1 MKNGGATNPHTEMD
15 FTISTS
21 NTVKC
26 PTAAGLRLTWNTAM
40 ATNTRPITKGRNK
53 MYEEWWGVI
62 NPYGD
67 GFCGQYVEDEKES
80 YGCGIESFRDYSFGY
95 GLRTYNERQR

>member
-1 MKNGGATNPHTEMD
+1 
-15 FTISTS
+15 
-21 NTVKC
+21 
-26 PTAAGLRLTWNTAM
+26 
-40 ATNTRPITKGRNK
+40 